1 MARELLQELIDATDE
16 RLLRIC
22 KANDRNGDFDGLTR
36 DELFVTVVKWAL
48 NEPDFAGTL
57 RFLLELAP

>member
-1 MARELLQELIDATDE
+1 MARELLQELIDATGE

-36 DELFVTVVKWAL
+36 DHLLVVILGWAL
-48 NEPDFAGTL
+48 NEPDFKGTL